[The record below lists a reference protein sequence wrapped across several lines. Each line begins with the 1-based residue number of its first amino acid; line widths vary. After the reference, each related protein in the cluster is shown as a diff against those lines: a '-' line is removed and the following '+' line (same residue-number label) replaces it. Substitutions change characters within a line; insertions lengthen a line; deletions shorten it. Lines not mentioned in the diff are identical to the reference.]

1 MKIIVFGVGR
11 FYQNR
16 RERLKQYEEVEI
28 IAFSDNN
35 ETLWGGELE
44 GIRVIPPDAI
54 QEAVFDCILI
64 MSTYADEIARQ
75 LIEGGID
82 EAKICFWE
90 PFYTKMVQGERKIY
104 KGRAEKTVPA
114 CVAVW

>member
-35 ETLWGGELE
+35 ETLWGGE
-44 GIRVIPPDAI
+44 R
-54 QEAVFDCILI
+54 
-64 MSTYADEIARQ
+64 
-75 LIEGGID
+75 
-82 EAKICFWE
+82 
-90 PFYTKMVQGERKIY
+90 
-104 KGRAEKTVPA
+104 
-114 CVAVW
+114 